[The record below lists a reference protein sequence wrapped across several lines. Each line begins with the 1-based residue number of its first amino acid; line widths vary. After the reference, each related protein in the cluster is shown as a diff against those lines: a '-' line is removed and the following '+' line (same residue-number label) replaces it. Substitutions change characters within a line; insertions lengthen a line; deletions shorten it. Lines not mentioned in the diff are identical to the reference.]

1 MQNRLRKRLDRHSNE
16 IFTFLDYPGVTAD
29 NNHAERR
36 IRPAVVSRKTSY
48 GNRSK
53 QGADVQAML
62 MSIFRTLELRGYE
75 PVNTLLFL
83 VQEHL
88 RTGKPMTLPPP
99 LPLAPVAEQP
109 QRAMT
114 SAYVELLA
122 VGEPGAHGGG
132 HSLGASAV

>member
-1 MQNRLRKRLDRHSNE
+1 M
-16 IFTFLDYPGVTAD
+16 TAD
-29 NNHAERR
+29 NNHAERQ

-114 SAYVELLA
+114 PA
-122 VGEPGAHGGG
+122 
-132 HSLGASAV
+132 